1 MDTLS
6 NLLAGFGEVLT
17 PANLL
22 FALAGCVMGMVV
34 GILPGFGPPAA
45 MALLLPVTYIVGPI
59 PGIIMIAAILYGSM
73 YGGTITS
80 VLMNVPGE
88 PSSVATTLDGY
99 PMAQLGRGGVA
110 LVIAAVGSFVG
121 AAVGIVG
128 MILAAPLAQAA
139 LSLGAREYFAIAVA
153 GLALVVGLTGRSVVK
168 GLISA
173 IIGLSIGLIGLDP
186 VLGTPRFTA
195 GVPELFDGIDLVAV
209 IMGLFGLSEML
220 VGLENRI
227 VAQKTPQLGR
237 VVPTREEWRRSAG
250 PMARGS
256 LIGFFIG
263 LLPGSPG
270 TTATFASYVLE
281 KRLSKHRRQFGKGA
295 VEGVAG
301 PETANNSL
309 GIATMVPMFTLGI
322 PASVTMAILMG
333 AFVVHGLTPG
343 PLLFR
348 DHPDIAWAV
357 IASLFVGNVILLI
370 LNVPLIRVW
379 LLILKVPYPVL
390 FGVVVGLMMLGSYVV
405 NGAAL
410 NILVLCV
417 FGVLGYWLRK
427 ADIPLAPIALT
438 MVLGPILETNLVR
451 ALLLSDG
458 DVTTLWGSPFA
469 AGFLSVGLAT
479 LVLPVVLAAVR
490 RRRRPSEIEPA
501 AAPPPVAVGTAHG
514 RQVDT
519 PGSGVQSQKETHE

>member
-1 MDTLS
+1 VDS
-6 NLLAGFGEVLT
+6 IYSLLNGFGEILSPT
-17 PANLL
+17 NLL
-22 FALAGCVMGMVV
+22 FAFAGCVLGMVV

-45 MALLLPVTYIVGPI
+45 MALLLPVTYVVGPV

-99 PMAQLGRGGVA
+99 PMAQQGRGGVA
-110 LVIAAVGSFVG
+110 LVIAAVGSFAG
-121 AAVGIVG
+121 ATVGIIG
-128 MILAAPLAQAA
+128 LILAAPLAQAA
-139 LSLGAREYFAIAVA
+139 VGLGAREYFAIGVA
-153 GLALVVGLTGRSVVK
+153 GLALVVGLTGRSLVK

-173 IIGLSIGLIGLDP
+173 MIGLAIGLVGLDP
-186 VLGTPRFTA
+186 VLGTPRFTDGIPA
-195 GVPELFDGIDLVAV
+195 LFDGIDLVSV

-227 VAQKTPQLGR
+227 MTRRKPELGR
-237 VVPTREEWRRSAG
+237 MVPTREDWRRSAG

-256 LIGFFIG
+256 IIGFLIG

-281 KRLSKHRRQFGKGA
+281 KRLSRKHRHQFGKGA
-295 VEGVAG
+295 IEGVAG

-348 DHPDIAWAV
+348 DHPDIAWAI
-357 IASLFVGNVILLI
+357 IASLFVGNVILLV
-370 LNVPLIRVW
+370 LNVPLVRVW
-379 LLILKVPYPVL
+379 LLILRIPYAVL
-390 FGVVVGLMMLGSYVV
+390 FGVVLGLMMLGSYVV

-417 FGVLGYWLRK
+417 FGLVGYWLRK

-469 AGFLSVGLAT
+469 ATF
-479 LVLPVVLAAVR
+479 LVLGLVTLALPFVLRVVRSRIGAAPSVPEPVDDPLDDPPTVAAV
-490 RRRRPSEIEPA
+490 A
-501 AAPPPVAVGTAHG
+501 G
-514 RQVDT
+514 RGNDH
-519 PGSGVQSQKETHE
+519 PHP